1 MDTLEGDGPFTV
13 FGPTDRA
20 FEALAKMLGVTI
32 AELLELPNLADI
44 LTYHVAAGKVLAE
57 DLMDGEKIMTVEGA
71 DVVIA
76 LNEQGAFVNRI
87 QITKTDL
94 LASNGVVHII
104 NGVLLP
110 PSSELTALVE
120 ASGTVVDVAL
130 RNGLNDLG
138 AALTK
143 VTLVPMVTSAC
154 QPLLTYR
161 LKLLETITLYRLSL
175 WTLSR
180 AMVHSPSSALRTRP
194 LRPWP
199 RCLVSRSPSSW
210 SCPTWL
216 TSSRTTSLPERS
228 WQRTSWTERGS

>member
-13 FGPTDRA
+13 FGPTDKA

-57 DLMDGEKIMTVEGA
+57 DLMDGERIMTVEGG

-104 NGVLLP
+104 DGVLLP
-110 PSSELTALVE
+110 QDE
-120 ASGTVVDVAL
+120 
-130 RNGLNDLG
+130 
-138 AALTK
+138 
-143 VTLVPMVTSAC
+143 
-154 QPLLTYR
+154 
-161 LKLLETITLYRLSL
+161 
-175 WTLSR
+175 
-180 AMVHSPSSALRTRP
+180 
-194 LRPWP
+194 
-199 RCLVSRSPSSW
+199 
-210 SCPTWL
+210 
-216 TSSRTTSLPERS
+216 
-228 WQRTSWTERGS
+228 